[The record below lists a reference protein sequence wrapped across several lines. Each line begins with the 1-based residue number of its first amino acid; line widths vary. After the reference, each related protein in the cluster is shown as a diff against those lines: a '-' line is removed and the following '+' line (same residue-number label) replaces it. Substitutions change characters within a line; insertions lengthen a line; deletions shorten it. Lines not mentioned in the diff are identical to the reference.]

1 MLQDR
6 LERCPYSA
14 EPGAVVRKEGLR
26 ETMRAQFLLFSA
38 VMFCATPAFAISNDD
53 VRTALEQRFKG
64 ARTGACIAAG
74 VIADGTIAT
83 AYYCADPNSQRPYDE
98 HTAFEIGSVT
108 KTMTAALLAEIIAA
122 GEVALNDTIA
132 EIVTHTSGL
141 PALPANYRPPD
152 INNPY
157 AGATERDLLDALAA
171 SRLAREPGSKWEYS
185 NFAMIVLSYA

>member
-1 MLQDR
+1 
-6 LERCPYSA
+6 
-14 EPGAVVRKEGLR
+14 
-26 ETMRAQFLLFSA
+26 
-38 VMFCATPAFAISNDD
+38 

-64 ARTGACIAAG
+64 DRTGACIAAG
-74 VIADGTIAT
+74 VIDDGTIAT

-108 KTMTAALLAEIIAA
+108 KTMTAALLAEFIAR
-122 GEVALNDTIA
+122 GEVALNDPIAKLLPPGTSVPSFNGHEITIA

-157 AGATERDLLDALAA
+157 AGATERDCLTPWL
-171 SRLAREPGSKWEYS
+171 RPG
-185 NFAMIVLSYA
+185 